1 MRIAAIIQA
10 RMSSRR
16 LPGKVLTEVAGKSML
31 HYLHERLIHCR
42 DIDGIIVSTS
52 TDPSDDPVALFCK
65 RYGIP
70 FFRGSLNHV
79 AQRFQE
85 TLEVFDLDA
94 FVRVNGD
101 SPLLDQHLIDRAVAL
116 FRAGD
121 ADLVTNVF
129 PRTFAPGQSVEVV
142 RASVFRQICPR
153 LGDPQDQEHVTRF
166 FYMHPEDFKIVNF
179 RAARAYPPM
188 HLAVDT
194 PSDLERF
201 RSMVQR
207 MTKPH
212 HLYTLDEL
220 SDLHVAVSD
229 AAQGAAT

>member
-1 MRIAAIIQA
+1 MRIAAIVQA

-16 LPGKVLTEVAGKSML
+16 LPGKVLTEVAGKPLL

-52 TDPSDDPVALFCK
+52 TDPSDDPVALFCM
-65 RYGIP
+65 RHDIP

-85 TLEVFDLDA
+85 TVEAFGLDA

-101 SPLLDQHLIDRAVAL
+101 SPLLDPHLIDHAVTL
-116 FRAGD
+116 FRAGE

-129 PRTFAPGQSVEVV
+129 PRTFPPGQSVEVV
-142 RASVFRQICPR
+142 RGSVFREICPR
-153 LGDPQDQEHVTRF
+153 LDDPQDQEHVTRF
-166 FYMHPEDFKIVNF
+166 FYLHPDDFKIVNF
-179 RAARAYPPM
+179 RAAEAYAPM

-201 RSMVQR
+201 RSMVQH

-220 SDLHVAVSD
+220 SDLYAAVED
-229 AAQGAAT
+229 AAQGAAK